1 MKVILLQD
9 VKSQGKAGDIIE
21 VSKGYAQNYLLPR
34 KLAAPAEGNALNEAI
49 QKKASEE
56 LRRKKAQEKAKAD
69 QEALNGSTVHIKV
82 KAGGKEGK
90 IFGSVTA
97 KEIAAALVEQGYTV
111 EKQSVVIS
119 APIKQLGRQ
128 MVEVKLYG
136 GLTAR
141 VNVVVEA
148 DDK

>member
-21 VSKGYAQNYLLPR
+21 VSKGYAANFLFPR

-56 LRRKKAQEKAKAD
+56 LRRKKALEKAKAD
-69 QEALNGSTVHIKV
+69 QEALNGATIHIKV
-82 KAGGKEGK
+82 KAGEKEGK

-97 KEIAAALVEQGYTV
+97 KEIAAELVKQGYQV
-111 EKQSVVIS
+111 EKQSVVLKD
-119 APIKQLGRQ
+119 PIKQLGRQ
-128 MVEVKLYG
+128 MVDVKLYN
-136 GLTAR
+136 GLSAR
-141 VNVVVEA
+141 INVVVEA
-148 DDK
+148 DK

>member
-21 VSKGYAQNYLLPR
+21 VSKGYAANFLFPR
-34 KLAAPAEGNALNEAI
+34 KLAAPAEGKALNEAN

-56 LRRKKAQEKAKAD
+56 LRRKKALDKAKAD

-82 KAGGKEGK
+82 RAGEKEGK

-97 KEIAAALVEQGYTV
+97 KEIAVALEEQGYAV
-111 EKQSVVIS
+111 DKHSIVLKE
-119 APIKQLGRQ
+119 PIKQLGRQ
-128 MVEVKLYG
+128 MIDVKLYG
-136 GLTAR
+136 GLSAR

-148 DDK
+148 LEK